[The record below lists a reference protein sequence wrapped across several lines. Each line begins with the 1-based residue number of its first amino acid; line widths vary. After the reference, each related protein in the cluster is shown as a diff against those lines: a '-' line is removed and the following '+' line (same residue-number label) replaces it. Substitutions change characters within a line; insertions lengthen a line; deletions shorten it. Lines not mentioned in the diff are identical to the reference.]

1 MLPLSLLPLSLLP
14 PPLLPPPLLPLSL
27 LPLSLLPL
35 PLVPHQ
41 VWDQL
46 LEEAW
51 PAEDPWEED
60 RHNIGWGRG
69 RRAVST

>member
-1 MLPLSLLPLSLLP
+1 MLPLSLLPLSLLPLSLLP
-14 PPLLPPPLLPLSL
+14 PPLLPPPLLPL
-27 LPLSLLPL
+27 
-35 PLVPHQ
+35 PLVSHQ

-46 LEEAW
+46 LEESW
-51 PAEDPWEED
+51 PAEDSREED